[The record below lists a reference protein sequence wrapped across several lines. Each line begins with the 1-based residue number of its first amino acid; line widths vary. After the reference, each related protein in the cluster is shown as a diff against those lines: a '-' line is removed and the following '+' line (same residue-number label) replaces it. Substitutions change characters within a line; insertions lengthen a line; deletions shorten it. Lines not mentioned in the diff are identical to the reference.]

1 MKQAD
6 RHASSHGSS
15 DDDGERGSRFLFDE
29 EADLFSNGHH
39 FHKGWFEHNGHY
51 NGGGHGQPG
60 QHGGH
65 GQHGFH
71 IAVQDGQW
79 VITNGHAAYAI
90 AGNSVVFH
98 GETYLLVDQFG
109 AGFQSIQAAVDAAA
123 GGETVLVAAG
133 TYLEQVTVAGAGK
146 DGLTI
151 AAAAGEDVVVSTPAT
166 LVKTADDPNTGR
178 AIFGL
183 VTVDDADD
191 VTIRGLTVDGD
202 HRGGDVGGPGSPT
215 LAGIA
220 YVNSD
225 DGVVD
230 GVVVT
235 GVREPDAQFG
245 NQRGVG
251 IYVTNDDPSPGV
263 PHTPSAAEADALN
276 SIEIKNSTI
285 EDFQKVGIRVSF
297 ADADIEDN
305 TITGYGAT
313 GNQAQNGIQIFDS
326 TGSIEDNAVS
336 AIGYTGASWA
346 ASGILAFENR
356 DLAIDG
362 NSVTGTGSAHSIL
375 GITQLDSVGGRI
387 THNTI
392 SSVGWAIDAEDYP
405 TAWGYPDPM
414 EPGDSPG
421 YRFDY
426 SSNTLSD
433 IGYNGVWFQP
443 DAASTDAFYANG
455 TTADDVMF
463 GAAGNDM
470 LWGRNGVDYLSG
482 EAGDDRLTGGGGG
495 DELAGGLGADIFRY
509 AAVGESA
516 PGAGNFDTI
525 DDFTPGAD
533 KIDLS
538 QIDAKTS
545 QWGDQA
551 FGFVAAE
558 TTGVQANKV
567 TWYQDV
573 LNNETIVQADNNGN
587 SVADLQIH
595 LAGLMT
601 LTSGDFVL

>member
-1 MKQAD
+1 MKPAD
-6 RHASSHGSS
+6 YHANSRHSG
-15 DDDGERGSRFLFDE
+15 DDGEPSSRFFLDE
-29 EADLFSNGHH
+29 EPDSFSNGHH
-39 FHKGWFEHNGHY
+39 FHKGWFEDHGRHNGD
-51 NGGGHGQPG
+51 GGGHGHHDG
-60 QHGGH
+60 
-65 GQHGFH
+65 HGFH
-71 IAVQDGQW
+71 IAVQGGQW
-79 VITNGHAAYAI
+79 VITNGHASYAI
-90 AGNSVVFH
+90 AGNTVVFH
-98 GETYLLVDQFG
+98 GETYLLVDHFG
-109 AGFQSIQAAVDAAA
+109 AGYQSIQAAVDAAA
-123 GGETVLVAAG
+123 GGETVLVAGG

-151 AAAAGEDVVVSTPAT
+151 EAAVGEDVVVGPPAA

-183 VTVDDADD
+183 VTVDDADG
-191 VTIRGLTVDGD
+191 VTVRGLTVDGA
-202 HRGGDVGGPGSPT
+202 HRGGDVGGPGNPT
-215 LAGIA
+215 LAGVV
-220 YVNSD
+220 YVNGD
-225 DGVVD
+225 DGLID

-276 SIEIKNSTI
+276 SIEIRNSTV

-297 ADADIEDN
+297 ADAEIEDN

-313 GNQAQNGIQIFDS
+313 GSQAQNGIQIFDS

-336 AIGYTGASWA
+336 AIGYTGFSWA

-362 NSVTGTGSAHSIL
+362 NTVTGTGSTHSIL

-405 TAWGYPDPM
+405 TGWGYPDPM
-414 EPGDSPG
+414 EPGDHPG

-443 DAASTDAFYANG
+443 DAASTDVFNATG
-455 TTADDVMF
+455 TAVDDVMF
-463 GAAGNDM
+463 GAAGNDR
-470 LWGRNGVDYLSG
+470 LSGGNGVDYLSG
-482 EAGDDRLTGGGGG
+482 EAGADRLTGGGGA
-495 DELAGGLGADIFRY
+495 DELVGGLGADLFKY
-509 AAVGESA
+509 GSVGESA

-538 QIDAKTS
+538 AIDAKTS
-545 QWGDQA
+545 QGGDQA
-551 FGFVAAE
+551 FGFVAAQ
-558 TTGVQANKV
+558 TAVVQANKV

-573 LNNETIVQADNNGN
+573 LNNETVVQADNNGN
-587 SVADLQIH
+587 AVADLQIH
-595 LAGLMT
+595 LAGILT
-601 LTSGDFVL
+601 LTAGDFVL